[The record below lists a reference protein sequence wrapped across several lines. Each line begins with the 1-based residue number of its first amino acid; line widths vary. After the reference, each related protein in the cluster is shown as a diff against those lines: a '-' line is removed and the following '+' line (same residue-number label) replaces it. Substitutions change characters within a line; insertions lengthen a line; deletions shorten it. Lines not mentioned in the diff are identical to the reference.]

1 MRILLDK
8 WKNLDEDTCSRA
20 KFASFYPLRHRIQ
33 LYLEE
38 KSNNEC
44 YKNNNKQK
52 KNKINVK
59 KKNIINSHLPGPV
72 VSLM

>member
-20 KFASFYPLRHRIQ
+20 KFASFYPLRHQIQ

-44 YKNNNKQK
+44 YKSNNNK
-52 KNKINVK
+52 
-59 KKNIINSHLPGPV
+59 
-72 VSLM
+72 

>member
-20 KFASFYPLRHRIQ
+20 KFASFYPFRHRIQ

-38 KSNNEC
+38 KSNGEC
-44 YKNNNKQK
+44 YKNNKQK
-52 KNKINVK
+52 KNKY
-59 KKNIINSHLPGPV
+59 KKNIINSQLPGAV